1 MGLYIL
7 FILAMILLPI
17 AAQINVSLTFK
28 KYSKQL
34 NSRGLTADMVA
45 RQILDNNGL
54 QNVRI
59 EHISGNLT
67 DHYDPSANVVRLS
80 DAVYGKTSVSA
91 IGVAAHECGHACQH
105 AENYT
110 PIVIRSKLVPI
121 TNICSRLW
129 YFVLLIGI
137 VLSEMT
143 IGTPLIYLSIGM
155 FAAVVLFQI
164 VTLPV
169 EFDASSRAL
178 KTLDSCY
185 ILESSEIPKAKKV
198 LRAAAMTYVTAL
210 VVSLLQLLRLIL
222 STRRR

>member
-59 EHISGNLT
+59 EHISGSLT

>member
-110 PIVIRSKLVPI
+110 PIVIRSKLVPV

>member
-59 EHISGNLT
+59 EHINGNLT
-67 DHYDPSANVVRLS
+67 DHYDPTANVVRLS

-110 PIVIRSKLVPI
+110 PIVIRSKLVPV

>member
-67 DHYDPSANVVRLS
+67 DHYDPTANVVRLS

-110 PIVIRSKLVPI
+110 PIVIRSKLVPV

>member
-17 AAQINVSLTFK
+17 AAQINVSMTFK

-110 PIVIRSKLVPI
+110 PIVIRSKLVPV

>member
-67 DHYDPSANVVRLS
+67 DHYDPTANVVRLS

-110 PIVIRSKLVPI
+110 PIVIRSKLVPV

-155 FAAVVLFQI
+155 FTAVVLFQI